1 MLFSVKKI
9 DKTALLCYMLVE
21 QTFGEGELK
30 QLSAKQSH
38 LLACLRQV
46 LEEKG
51 YPPSIR
57 DIVNGCKISS
67 TSVVEYNLRI
77 LEREGY
83 IRRDPE
89 VSRGI
94 ELSARNRAVVRVPV
108 IGYIAAGEPI
118 PVPNADTWSTLGAAE
133 SIELTQELTRGKEE
147 VYALKV
153 KGTSMVDAL
162 INDGDMV
169 LMQHVQTA
177 ENGEMVAAWLKREK
191 EATLKRFYLEPG
203 RIRLQPANEGM
214 EPIYADPED
223 VEIQGKVIG
232 VIRKLV

>member
-1 MLFSVKKI
+1 MK
-9 DKTALLCYMLVE
+9 
-21 QTFGEGELK
+21 EL
-30 QLSAKQSH
+30 STKQSRI
-38 LLACLRQV
+38 LDFLRQF
-46 LEEKG
+46 LEDKG

-57 DIVNGCKISS
+57 DIVKGCKISS

-83 IRRDPE
+83 LRRDRE

-94 ELSARNRAVVRVPV
+94 ELSTRNRAIVRVPI

-118 PVPNADTWSTLGAAE
+118 PVPSADTWSALGIAE
-133 SIELTQELTRGKEE
+133 SLELTQELTRGKEG

-162 INDGDMV
+162 INDGDLV
-169 LMQHVQTA
+169 LMQHVETA
-177 ENGEMVAAWLKREK
+177 ENGEMVAVWLKREK
-191 EATLKRFYLEPG
+191 EATLKKFYLEPG
-203 RIRLQPANEGM
+203 RIRLQPANEEM
-214 EPIYADPED
+214 KPIYADPED

-232 VIRKLV
+232 IIRKLE

>member
-1 MLFSVKKI
+1 MK
-9 DKTALLCYMLVE
+9 E
-21 QTFGEGELK
+21 
-30 QLSAKQSH
+30 LSAKQSRI
-38 LLACLRQV
+38 LNFLRQF

-57 DIVNGCKISS
+57 DIAKGCRISS

-94 ELSARNRAVVRVPV
+94 ELSARNRAIVRVPV

-118 PVPNADTWSTLGAAE
+118 PVPSADTWSAPGAAE
-133 SIELTQELTRGKEE
+133 SLELTQELTRGKEGL
-147 VYALKV
+147 YALKV

-162 INDGDMV
+162 INDGDLV
-169 LMQHVQTA
+169 LMQHVETA
-177 ENGEMVAAWLKREK
+177 EDGDMVAVWLKREK
-191 EATLKRFYLEPG
+191 EATLKRFYLERG
-203 RIRLQPANEGM
+203 RVRLQPANEEM
-214 EPIYADPED
+214 KPIYADPED

-232 VIRKLV
+232 VIRKLL

>member
-1 MLFSVKKI
+1 M
-9 DKTALLCYMLVE
+9 
-21 QTFGEGELK
+21 K
-30 QLSAKQSH
+30 QLSPKQTRI
-38 LLACLRQV
+38 LEFLRHF

-57 DIVNGCKISS
+57 DIQSGCKISS

-94 ELSARNRAVVRVPV
+94 ELSARNWGIVRVPV

-118 PVPNADTWSTLGAAE
+118 PVPAADTWSALGAAE
-133 SIELTQELTRGKEE
+133 SLELTQELTGGKEG

-153 KGTSMVDAL
+153 KGMSMVDAL
-162 INDGDMV
+162 INDGDLV
-169 LMQHVQTA
+169 LMQHVETA
-177 ENGEMVAAWLKREK
+177 ENGEMVAVWLKREK
-191 EATLKRFYLEPG
+191 EATLKKFYLEPG
-203 RIRLQPANEGM
+203 RIRLQPANEEM

-223 VEIQGKVIG
+223 VEIQGRVIG
-232 VIRKLV
+232 VIRKV